1 MYRKIL
7 TLSGLVALLTLGLA
21 SSALAD
27 AKPIQERVRHA
38 LVMLPYYSV
47 FDDLSFQIEGDTVV
61 LMGKVTRPTL
71 KSDAEAVVRRIEG
84 IERVENKIQV
94 LPLSPNDDRLR
105 LDLYRAIYFNP
116 DFTRYAIRAVPPIHI
131 IVENGHVTLVG
142 VVATEMDSNL
152 AFVRAKTTP
161 GSFSV
166 TNLLRVEGSDPSS
179 WRDGASTAER
189 APESG
194 VCSAARTGNSPMRSP
209 GQEKTAF

>member
-47 FDDLSFQIEGDTVV
+47 FDDLSFQIEGDSVV

-166 TNLLRVEGSDPSS
+166 TNLLRVEGSDPH
-179 WRDGASTAER
+179 R
-189 APESG
+189 
-194 VCSAARTGNSPMRSP
+194 
-209 GQEKTAF
+209 